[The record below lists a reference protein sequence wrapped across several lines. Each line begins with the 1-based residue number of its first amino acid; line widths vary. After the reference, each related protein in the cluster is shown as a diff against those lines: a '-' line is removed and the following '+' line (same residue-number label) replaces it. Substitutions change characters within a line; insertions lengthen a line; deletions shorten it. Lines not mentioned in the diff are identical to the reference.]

1 MFVANY
7 PLKSFIQKAV
17 MALHLP
23 LDYGTFHPYRALQQR
38 ALNDTMDFIVKHMPA
53 ALAFDT
59 PKDLMEYAVKR
70 ITPQGIVAEFGVN
83 EGGSINHLAKLLKN
97 RPIDGFDSFQGLPE
111 NWSGNQMEAGYFNR
125 GGKLPKVASNVRLHT
140 GWFSDSLP
148 KFVAANSGPLAL
160 LHIDCDIYSSTAT
173 IFEHLADRIVPGTV
187 ILFDEYFNYPAWE
200 MHEYKA
206 FSEFI
211 ARSGQSFDYVGYSFK
226 QVAVVMR

>member
-1 MFVANY
+1 MFIANY

-17 MALHLP
+17 MAFHLP
-23 LDYGTFHPYRALQQR
+23 LDYGTFHPFRALQQR
-38 ALNDTMDFIVKHMPA
+38 ALADTMDFIVKNMPS

-70 ITPQGIVAEFGVN
+70 VMPEGVVAEFGVN
-83 EGGSINHLAKLLKN
+83 EGGSINHLAKLLKH
-97 RPIDGFDSFQGLPE
+97 RTIDGFDSFQGLPE

-125 GGKLPKVASNVRLHT
+125 GGKLPKVAKNVVLHT
-140 GWFSDSLP
+140 GWFQESLP
-148 KFVAANSGPLAL
+148 KFIAANPAPIAL

-173 IFEHLADRIVPGTV
+173 IFEHLASRIVPGTV

-206 FSEFI
+206 FCEFI
-211 ARSGQSFDYVGYSFK
+211 ARTDKQFDYIGYSFK

>member
-7 PLKSFIQKAV
+7 PLKSFIQKAM
-17 MALHLP
+17 MAIHLP

-38 ALNDTMDFIVKHMPA
+38 ALSDTMDFIVKNMPM

-59 PKDLMEYAVKR
+59 PKDLMEYVAKR
-70 ITPQGIVAEFGVN
+70 IMPEGVVAEFGVN
-83 EGGSINHLAKLLKN
+83 EGGSINHLAKILKG
-97 RPIDGFDSFQGLPE
+97 RTIDGFDSFQGLPE

-125 GGKLPKVASNVRLHT
+125 GGKLPKVASNVRLHK
-140 GWFSDSLP
+140 GWFHESLP
-148 KFVAANSGPLAL
+148 KFIAENPLPMAL

-173 IFEHLADRIVPGTV
+173 IFEHLQHRIVPGTA
-187 ILFDEYFNYPAWE
+187 ILFDEFFNYPAWE

-206 FSEFI
+206 FAEFI
-211 ARSGQSFDYVGYSFK
+211 ARTGMKYDYVGYSFK